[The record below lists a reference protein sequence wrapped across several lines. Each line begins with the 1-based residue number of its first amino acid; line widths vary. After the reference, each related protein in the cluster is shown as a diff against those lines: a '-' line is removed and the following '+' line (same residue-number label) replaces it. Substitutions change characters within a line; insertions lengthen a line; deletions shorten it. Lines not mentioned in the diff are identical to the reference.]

1 MRRFFID
8 CMAGLAMAYQAHGQ
22 QENADAALENLFQYC
37 HGVDDVGALALA
49 SSCQRRLQLPSTPA
63 GGVDMTQ
70 PFPDDATVPTENMF
84 FWLEVPAITRC
95 RELMAMGNVAGF
107 REAEKRLR
115 ALLEFNEARHNRCQ
129 AIQITPLLALSVH
142 RQGRADESLEIL
154 EKGIRLGEPGG
165 WIRPF
170 VEAGPSM
177 VELLEQLQKRDIAPG
192 YIGRLLSA
200 FKGSASAAI
209 DQGAQTVFTRPAAPP
224 PLVEPL
230 TNREQDIL
238 ELLARRWQN
247 KEIAARLGVSPET
260 VKSHLKHIYQK
271 LDAPNRIKAVEKARQ
286 LGLLPEK

>member
-1 MRRFFID
+1 M
-8 CMAGLAMAYQAHGQ
+8 
-22 QENADAALENLFQYC
+22 
-37 HGVDDVGALALA
+37 
-49 SSCQRRLQLPSTPA
+49 
-63 GGVDMTQ
+63 
-70 PFPDDATVPTENMF
+70 
-84 FWLEVPAITRC
+84 
-95 RELMAMGNVAGF
+95 
-107 REAEKRLR
+107 
-115 ALLEFNEARHNRCQ
+115 
-129 AIQITPLLALSVH
+129 
-142 RQGRADESLEIL
+142 
-154 EKGIRLGEPGG
+154 
-165 WIRPF
+165 
-170 VEAGPSM
+170 
-177 VELLEQLQKRDIAPG
+177 DIAPG

-200 FKGSASAAI
+200 FKGSASAAV